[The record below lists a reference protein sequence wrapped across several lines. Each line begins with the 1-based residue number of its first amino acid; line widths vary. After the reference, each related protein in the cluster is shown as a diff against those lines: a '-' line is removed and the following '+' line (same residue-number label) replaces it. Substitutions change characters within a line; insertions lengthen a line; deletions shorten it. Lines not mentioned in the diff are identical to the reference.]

1 MNWKRTFAVYIL
13 GLLAFGLAFSS
24 GYFVRA
30 YFYPSL
36 SEYPIWNEVRQ
47 ILRAN
52 ALTDP
57 PPDPALEYGMI
68 RGMLAVYDDPYTRF
82 VEPARTELDS
92 DNLEGSYGGI
102 GASLERGPDGQVL
115 LYPFPNSPAA
125 EAGVQDG
132 DVLLRVDDRTLT
144 ETMPID
150 EVVAALRGLEGDSV
164 TIIISRPPGDTTET
178 FTIERALIPLPSV
191 TWRLAPED
199 ERLGIIKVN
208 LIAAST
214 AEEIEKA
221 ASDLDTQG
229 AQFYA
234 LDLRGNGGGLVDAGV
249 NIARL
254 FLSDGDILEERY
266 RGETPNTYDVRQPGT
281 LSEIPLVVLVDGNT
295 ASAAE
300 IVAGALQ
307 ARGRATLVGQPT
319 FGKDVIQLAF
329 ELSDGSSL
337 HVTAAQWSIPGLKT
351 DIGTS
356 GLIPDVRAEIPTD
369 GPDPAILAVVVY
381 FNP

>member
-125 EAGVQDG
+125 EAGVQD
-132 DVLLRVDDRTLT
+132 
-144 ETMPID
+144 EMCCC
-150 EVVAALRGLEGDSV
+150 AWM
-164 TIIISRPPGDTTET
+164 
-178 FTIERALIPLPSV
+178 IEP
-191 TWRLAPED
+191 
-199 ERLGIIKVN
+199 
-208 LIAAST
+208 
-214 AEEIEKA
+214 
-221 ASDLDTQG
+221 
-229 AQFYA
+229 
-234 LDLRGNGGGLVDAGV
+234 
-249 NIARL
+249 
-254 FLSDGDILEERY
+254 
-266 RGETPNTYDVRQPGT
+266 
-281 LSEIPLVVLVDGNT
+281 
-295 ASAAE
+295 
-300 IVAGALQ
+300 
-307 ARGRATLVGQPT
+307 
-319 FGKDVIQLAF
+319 
-329 ELSDGSSL
+329 
-337 HVTAAQWSIPGLKT
+337 
-351 DIGTS
+351 
-356 GLIPDVRAEIPTD
+356 
-369 GPDPAILAVVVY
+369 
-381 FNP
+381 